1 MEIISSPEVAE
12 KGVRVGVQVFS
23 DVVQRGWTED
33 FRNALEEVQQQV
45 RREFEIKEVGEDS
58 RIQAVRRMYSRCGTD
73 PTKFRPCSEALVRRV
88 LKNQS
93 FPQIFPAVDIGN
105 FIALK
110 YRVPLGVYN
119 LDAISPPVE
128 IRLGK
133 EEETLLAIGERVFHT
148 KGRIVAADKLGVF
161 GGPTAD
167 SMRTAIHQGTTRILL
182 LYYAPA
188 EIPLLPAMEEMH
200 TWMSRMT
207 HASLRFSCILP
218 SE

>member
-1 MEIISSPEVAE
+1 M
-12 KGVRVGVQVFS
+12 RVGVQVFS
-23 DVVQRGWTED
+23 DAIQRGWSED
-33 FRNALEEVQQQV
+33 FQNALEEVKHQV
-45 RREFEIKEVGEDS
+45 RSEFSGKEVGEDS

-88 LKNQS
+88 LKNQP
-93 FPQIFPAVDIGN
+93 FPRIFPAVDIGN

-128 IRLGK
+128 IRLGN
-133 EEETLLAIGERVFHT
+133 EDESLLAIGERVFHT
-148 KGRIVAADKLGVF
+148 RGRIVAVDRLGVF

-167 SMRTAIHQGTTRILL
+167 SLRTAIHQETTHILI

-188 EIPLLPAMEEMH
+188 EIPLLPPMEEMH
-200 TWMSRMT
+200 TWMSRLT
-207 HASLRFSCILP
+207 DASLRFFRILP